1 MERIQMT
8 IFKAYD
14 IRGKYPDE
22 VDERIA
28 DKIGKAFA
36 ALFKPRVI
44 VVGSDMRLSSD
55 SLSESLIN
63 GLKNQ
68 GVKVVNVGLV
78 STPMFYYAVNK
89 LSADA
94 GVMVTASHN
103 PKEYNGFKLVKK
115 GAEPVNYD
123 NGIMQVEK
131 LVQENNFKGAKKAG
145 TVTDADLLDDYVK
158 YVESFAD
165 NVKGLKIVVDCGNGM
180 AGKTIKKLLSNLG
193 VDSVFLFD
201 ELDGSFPN
209 HDANPF
215 DERNTKFLQ
224 KKVLELKSDAGF
236 AFDGDADRLLL
247 VDEKGERVGG
257 DTTTAVIARK
267 ILANHKGEK
276 ILFDLRSSKCVPEII
291 KNDNGVPVISRVG
304 HSFIKQRMRDENII
318 FAGELS
324 GHYYFRD
331 NFYCDSAA
339 IALMFILSL
348 LAKIRKPVSEII
360 KGINKYYQSGEI
372 NKEVHDTRAVLKRVE
387 EHYSDAKISRI
398 DGVTV
403 EYPEWWFN
411 LRESNTEPVI
421 RLNLEADTKGLMNKK
436 LKEVLGLIY

>member
-1 MERIQMT
+1 MT

>member
-1 MERIQMT
+1 MT

-331 NFYCDSAA
+331 NFYCD
-339 IALMFILSL
+339 
-348 LAKIRKPVSEII
+348 
-360 KGINKYYQSGEI
+360 
-372 NKEVHDTRAVLKRVE
+372 
-387 EHYSDAKISRI
+387 
-398 DGVTV
+398 
-403 EYPEWWFN
+403 
-411 LRESNTEPVI
+411 
-421 RLNLEADTKGLMNKK
+421 
-436 LKEVLGLIY
+436 

>member
-1 MERIQMT
+1 MT

-145 TVTDADLLDDYVK
+145 TVTNADLLDDYVK

>member
-1 MERIQMT
+1 MT

-372 NKEVHDTRAVLKRVE
+372 NKEVHDARAVLKRVE
-387 EHYSDAKISRI
+387 EHYSDAKIYRI